1 MDLYLIDGNS
11 YVYRAFFA
19 IRGLTD
25 SSGRPTNAVFGFT
38 NMLLKIMRER
48 EPGAVICAFDTPHPT
63 ARHEL
68 FEDYKAHRPDT
79 PDDLISQMPLVKD
92 MVRAFGIPLFEVPGY
107 EADDVLATLA
117 ERGAKEGMNVYIVT
131 SDKDML
137 QLVGGPV
144 KVYDPMKDIEYDEA
158 AVEERFSVPPSRVVE
173 YMALVGDASD
183 NIPGVKGVGE
193 KTAKALLAQFKSLE
207 DLMEHADTIEKP
219 RLKKLISEG
228 VENIKLSRQL
238 AEIQKDVPLEDA
250 EGALR
255 PPAPDNEK
263 LFGMF
268 RDLGFTSLM
277 KLIPGESAPAA
288 KPAECRAVLD
298 LDTLGS
304 VLSAVKDAVAFD
316 TEATGRDAMRD
327 ALVGFSLFTGEGTA
341 DYVPLSHRYIGAPEQ
356 VNPAQAMD
364 ALRPVMEDESVA
376 KVGHNLKFD
385 ILMLRKE
392 GVEVRGPLHD
402 TMIASYLLTPQKAA
416 HSLEAAALEHLGR
429 KKTPFKEVA
438 GKDTFDMVELDRATP
453 YAAQDAELAW
463 GLRDV
468 LFPRLREEGLEEIY
482 LTMEMPLI
490 SVLARMEAVGMKL
503 DVEKFSDV
511 SKELERGLDSIGQR
525 IFFLAG
531 EEFNINSPKQLA
543 KVLFENM
550 GLKPGK
556 KKKTGYSTDQSV
568 LEELAREHELPQEIL
583 NWRSLSKLK
592 NTYADV
598 LPRLINPATGRL
610 HTSFNQTVTA
620 TGRLSS
626 SDPNLQNI
634 PIRGEWGPRIREA
647 FVADEGSVIISADY
661 SQIELRILAHLSE
674 DETLVDAFLND
685 IDVHSRTASEIFDVP
700 LEEVTSEQRRVA
712 KTVNFGVIYGQT
724 PFGLSASLGIPRW
737 EAEQYITNY
746 FVRHPGVQSYQ
757 TDVLAR
763 ATREGY
769 VQTMF
774 GRKRPLP
781 ELQSKAHNMRQL
793 GERMAVNTPI
803 QGTAADIIK
812 LAMIRLDRMLE
823 KKGLATRML
832 LQVHDE
838 LVLEAPRGEAEQ
850 ASALIREAMEE
861 AAELRVP
868 LKVDLGTGANWA
880 EAH

>member
-1 MDLYLIDGNS
+1 M
-11 YVYRAFFA
+11 
-19 IRGLTD
+19 
-25 SSGRPTNAVFGFT
+25 
-38 NMLLKIMRER
+38 
-48 EPGAVICAFDTPHPT
+48 
-63 ARHEL
+63 
-68 FEDYKAHRPDT
+68 
-79 PDDLISQMPLVKD
+79 
-92 MVRAFGIPLFEVPGY
+92 
-107 EADDVLATLA
+107 
-117 ERGAKEGMNVYIVT
+117 
-131 SDKDML
+131 
-137 QLVGGPV
+137 
-144 KVYDPMKDIEYDEA
+144 
-158 AVEERFSVPPSRVVE
+158 
-173 YMALVGDASD
+173 
-183 NIPGVKGVGE
+183 
-193 KTAKALLAQFKSLE
+193 
-207 DLMEHADTIEKP
+207 
-219 RLKKLISEG
+219 
-228 VENIKLSRQL
+228 
-238 AEIQKDVPLEDA
+238 
-250 EGALR
+250 
-255 PPAPDNEK
+255 
-263 LFGMF
+263 
-268 RDLGFTSLM
+268 
-277 KLIPGESAPAA
+277 
-288 KPAECRAVLD
+288 
-298 LDTLGS
+298 
-304 VLSAVKDAVAFD
+304 
-316 TEATGRDAMRD
+316 
-327 ALVGFSLFTGEGTA
+327 
-341 DYVPLSHRYIGAPEQ
+341 
-356 VNPAQAMD
+356 
-364 ALRPVMEDESVA
+364 
-376 KVGHNLKFD
+376 
-385 ILMLRKE
+385 
-392 GVEVRGPLHD
+392 
-402 TMIASYLLTPQKAA
+402 
-416 HSLEAAALEHLGR
+416 
-429 KKTPFKEVA
+429 
-438 GKDTFDMVELDRATP
+438 
-453 YAAQDAELAW
+453 
-463 GLRDV
+463 
-468 LFPRLREEGLEEIY
+468 
-482 LTMEMPLI
+482 
-490 SVLARMEAVGMKL
+490 
-503 DVEKFSDV
+503 
-511 SKELERGLDSIGQR
+511 
-525 IFFLAG
+525 
-531 EEFNINSPKQLA
+531 
-543 KVLFENM
+543 
-550 GLKPGK
+550 
-556 KKKTGYSTDQSV
+556 
-568 LEELAREHELPQEIL
+568 
-583 NWRSLSKLK
+583 
-592 NTYADV
+592 